1 MRKHKERAVKY
12 FGAFMLLMLA
22 CTIASR
28 GIYAN
33 QMPQIQVGTP
43 KGETLTRKIT
53 ANGFVLTKE
62 ELPVVTEAGLL
73 IEKVSVV
80 EGQKVEAGE
89 LLFQI
94 ALSDL
99 DQAIEKADLDLKAA
113 ESALSDLNASGSAA
127 VNRASQDLKDIEGAS
142 SGEVSQ
148 AGAALQAAM
157 AARDTFPSES
167 DYKESAY
174 QKDAEYQKLQ
184 KAAQK
189 KNAKKQDK
197 EAFQNY
203 KSSLDAGLSESYAK
217 ERQALN
223 DEVSEKEQAFNA
235 ANASKSDALK
245 QEQRALEDA
254 RRGTGQGGA
263 KYEQQNQIHFLREG
277 KERLLALKEG
287 EGKVLSGVSG
297 YVSRILVHSGE
308 RTTDSSAIVLSDA
321 AGEKLFQ
328 AVLPSEEKGYL
339 VPGDT
344 MSITFQGD
352 AKDLYGVK
360 IDAIGELEDG
370 SCQVTARLEDTDAQI
385 GETASMEINKE
396 IGRFSCCIPVSALHT
411 IDSTDF
417 VYLVEEKSTIL
428 GTELSV
434 QKRKVKVL
442 NRDESFVALEDGA
455 LTDGEAFVAESDKE
469 LKDGIR
475 VRLSEKQET

>member
-223 DEVSEKEQAFNA
+223 DGSG
-235 ANASKSDALK
+235 
-245 QEQRALEDA
+245 
-254 RRGTGQGGA
+254 RR
-263 KYEQQNQIHFLREG
+263 
-277 KERLLALKEG
+277 
-287 EGKVLSGVSG
+287 
-297 YVSRILVHSGE
+297 
-308 RTTDSSAIVLSDA
+308 
-321 AGEKLFQ
+321 
-328 AVLPSEEKGYL
+328 
-339 VPGDT
+339 
-344 MSITFQGD
+344 
-352 AKDLYGVK
+352 K
-360 IDAIGELEDG
+360 I
-370 SCQVTARLEDTDAQI
+370 
-385 GETASMEINKE
+385 
-396 IGRFSCCIPVSALHT
+396 
-411 IDSTDF
+411 
-417 VYLVEEKSTIL
+417 
-428 GTELSV
+428 
-434 QKRKVKVL
+434 
-442 NRDESFVALEDGA
+442 
-455 LTDGEAFVAESDKE
+455 
-469 LKDGIR
+469 
-475 VRLSEKQET
+475 

>member
-1 MRKHKERAVKY
+1 M
-12 FGAFMLLMLA
+12 
-22 CTIASR
+22 
-28 GIYAN
+28 
-33 QMPQIQVGTP
+33 
-43 KGETLTRKIT
+43 
-53 ANGFVLTKE
+53 
-62 ELPVVTEAGLL
+62 
-73 IEKVSVV
+73 
-80 EGQKVEAGE
+80 
-89 LLFQI
+89 
-94 ALSDL
+94 
-99 DQAIEKADLDLKAA
+99 
-113 ESALSDLNASGSAA
+113 
-127 VNRASQDLKDIEGAS
+127 
-142 SGEVSQ
+142 
-148 AGAALQAAM
+148 
-157 AARDTFPSES
+157 
-167 DYKESAY
+167 
-174 QKDAEYQKLQ
+174 
-184 KAAQK
+184 
-189 KNAKKQDK
+189 
-197 EAFQNY
+197 
-203 KSSLDAGLSESYAK
+203 
-217 ERQALN
+217 
-223 DEVSEKEQAFNA
+223 
-235 ANASKSDALK
+235 
-245 QEQRALEDA
+245 
-254 RRGTGQGGA
+254 
-263 KYEQQNQIHFLREG
+263 
-277 KERLLALKEG
+277 
-287 EGKVLSGVSG
+287 
-297 YVSRILVHSGE
+297 
-308 RTTDSSAIVLSDA
+308 LSDA